1 MRLEEEGDRGDR
13 WGLGDSRREDPDPRR
28 GPTDRREEAG
38 ARGETSWGEEG
49 KGSRGGPSGGAL
61 GGRGRETGRSEGR
74 ELRGGKRGTRGG
86 RRARALGAGGAGRN
100 PARRLPLQRGV
111 LGTCARASGSLGGGL
126 GKSGAGAWRGVAW
139 RGGGRLQTIPSPYQ
153 RVEGGRLGAV
163 GHVVAVAL
171 RAAVRAPVHPK
182 RRGRVELVARGGQ
195 QPALVDRAVDGRLGR
210 GGGPRVGQR
219 AAAGLAARAQGVGGH
234 QELGERGAA
243 RKGRRPGVRGARRP
257 GHPAPLPGA
266 YCRPRRAF
274 PPAASALGRA
284 SSSHGGA
291 SPTRPRSFHTHPG
304 CEGVCV
310 CGGGPKAAHALLC
323 HDVSPGVMVRVK
335 ESGRQGGAR
344 TSESLGAPAL
354 PGAGCKERLAQA
366 PLSGKRPR
374 VAGQPASR
382 RVRPRSP
389 HPRGAPLPGVRRN
402 RGIQTAGRTW
412 RGRRGLAR
420 GRPRGAATAPG
431 PPAPRRWEGEA
442 EERVNSS
449 TRPANFSNP
458 VGK

>member
-1 MRLEEEGDRGDR
+1 M
-13 WGLGDSRREDPDPRR
+13 
-28 GPTDRREEAG
+28 
-38 ARGETSWGEEG
+38 
-49 KGSRGGPSGGAL
+49 
-61 GGRGRETGRSEGR
+61 
-74 ELRGGKRGTRGG
+74 
-86 RRARALGAGGAGRN
+86 
-100 PARRLPLQRGV
+100 
-111 LGTCARASGSLGGGL
+111 
-126 GKSGAGAWRGVAW
+126 
-139 RGGGRLQTIPSPYQ
+139 
-153 RVEGGRLGAV
+153 
-163 GHVVAVAL
+163 
-171 RAAVRAPVHPK
+171 
-182 RRGRVELVARGGQ
+182 ARGGQ

-243 RKGRRPGVRGARRP
+243 RKRRRPRVRGARRP
-257 GHPAPLPGA
+257 GDPAPRPGA

-274 PPAASALGRA
+274 PPAASHWGT
-284 SSSHGGA
+284 

-304 CEGVCV
+304 SVGVCV
-310 CGGGPKAAHALLC
+310 GGRG
-323 HDVSPGVMVRVK
+323 SQ
-335 ESGRQGGAR
+335 GRARPPVPRRLSWGDGEGQRKRETRGAR

-412 RGRRGLAR
+412 RGRRGPAR

-458 VGK
+458 AGK